1 MQNLDCKVSL
11 LLCVHKKKKESIELN
26 FQIPDII
33 CRTSVRKK
41 GSRGGEEMSEHVQI
55 WH

>member
-11 LLCVHKKKKESIELN
+11 LLCVHKKEKERIQLN

-33 CRTSVRKK
+33 CRTSIWKK
-41 GSRGGEEMSEHVQI
+41 GKWGGEEMSQHVQT